1 MKLPLRSLLICF
13 VVLLAM
19 LALPAC
25 TKPADNAL
33 KRLTR
38 AGQSLTPDDFVKAAG
53 QGDVELV
60 GVFLQA
66 GMNRNAKD
74 ARGYTA
80 LIQASENGR
89 KDVVRALL
97 QEGVKTDLTTTEGNT
112 AVIAAAGNDQADC
125 VRLLIE
131 ANADVNLKNGKNWT
145 ALMKAV
151 YQGYQKTTDVM
162 LKTSRDALQKDD
174 QLARALMV
182 AALLGHNEIARSLL
196 DAGAPVN
203 KPIEKRQS
211 ALMFAASTGKKEMAQ
226 LLLARGADPSMV
238 NADGST
244 ASIIALQKGHA
255 DVAKMIDTY
264 AATAPASSNR
274 AAALSP
280 SAVPPKPVTPA
291 TSATSNPPVPAVPA
305 AAPAAAAPPEL
316 LGSTTAPKVAPP
328 TNEQDAAAARME
340 QAWLKEKK
348 VDPASLLAVDTGQ
361 DSDGDGWTDAEE
373 IAYGTDPHD
382 PNSHPPLYTKLRMVK
397 LDAQPFPVVFDG
409 VEGKK
414 ASISIQHGQ
423 MSEPY
428 VLAVGARIPGESWKI
443 AAIRPRKSVDKSGT
457 TIDVSE
463 LTLINA
469 ETGEKL
475 VLIKSMQANS
485 PGGTAVLSLEGM
497 DREIQV
503 KEKQQFSLAPS
514 DPDRYTVLDIRP
526 TQVVLKVNGTGEVIT
541 VSMRQPA
548 AATKR

>member
-1 MKLPLRSLLICF
+1 MKIQLRSFPIYG
-13 VVLLAM
+13 VVLTM
-19 LALPAC
+19 LAVAAC
-25 TKPADNAL
+25 TKPAEDAL

-38 AGQSLTPDDFVKAAG
+38 AGQSLTADDFIKAAG
-53 QGDVELV
+53 QGDLEML
-60 GVFLQA
+60 GLFLQA
-66 GMNRNAKD
+66 GMDRNAQD
-74 ARGYTA
+74 GRGYTA

-97 QEGVKTDLTTTEGNT
+97 QEGVKTDFQTKDGNT
-112 AVIAAAGNDQADC
+112 AVIAAAGNNQADC

-131 ANADVNLKNGKNWT
+131 ANADVNLKNAKNWT

-151 YQGYQKTTDVM
+151 YQGHLKTTDVM

-182 AALLGHNEIARSLL
+182 AALLGHQEIAKSLL

-203 KPIEKRQS
+203 KSIEKNQT
-211 ALMFAASTGKKEMAQ
+211 ALMYAASTGKSDMTQ
-226 LLLARGADPSMV
+226 LLLSRGADPSMV
-238 NADGST
+238 NAEGST
-244 ASIIALQKGHA
+244 ASILALQKGHA

-264 AATAPASSNR
+264 AATGSSPTNR
-274 AAALSP
+274 TAALSP
-280 SAVPPKPVTPA
+280 NVTKITATPPGLPA
-291 TSATSNPPVPAVPA
+291 PVPATASPA
-305 AAPAAAAPPEL
+305 PVNNTAATAPPVLLGVAAPAPVA
-316 LGSTTAPKVAPP
+316 TT
-328 TNEQDAAAARME
+328 EQDAAAARME
-340 QAWLKEKK
+340 QAWLREKK
-348 VDPASLLAVDTGQ
+348 VDPQSLLAVDTGQ

-373 IAYGTDPHD
+373 ISYGTDPHD

-414 ASISIQHGQ
+414 ASLTIQHGQ
-423 MSEPY
+423 MSERY

-443 AAIRPRKSVDKSGT
+443 VSIHPRKNVDKSGT

-469 ETGEKL
+469 ESGEKL
-475 VLIKSMQANS
+475 VLVKSMQANS

-497 DREIQV
+497 DREVQV
-503 KEKQQFSLAPS
+503 KEKQQFSLSPDGS
-514 DPDRYTVLDIRP
+514 DRYTVLDIRP

-541 VSMRQPA
+541 VSMRQSPA
-548 AATKR
+548 GGKQ

>member
-1 MKLPLRSLLICF
+1 MKLPLRSLPIS
-13 VVLLAM
+13 VAVALAV

-25 TKPADNAL
+25 VKPAEDAL

-66 GMNRNAKD
+66 GMDRNAQD
-74 ARGYTA
+74 GRGYTA

-97 QEGVKTDLTTTEGNT
+97 QEGVKTDLQTTEGNT
-112 AVIAAAGNDQADC
+112 AVIAAAGNDQFEC

-182 AALLGHNEIARSLL
+182 ASLLGHNEIARALL

-203 KPIEKRQS
+203 KPIEKKQT
-211 ALMFAASTGKKEMAQ
+211 ALMFAASTGKNQVVQ
-226 LLLARGADPSMV
+226 LLLARGADPSLV
-238 NADGST
+238 NAEGST
-244 ASIIALQKGHA
+244 ASIIALQKGYT
-255 DVAKMIDTY
+255 DIAKLIDTAA
-264 AATAPASSNR
+264 AATPATSNR
-274 AAALSP
+274 AAALSA
-280 SAVPPKPVTPA
+280 SAVPPKV
-291 TSATSNPPVPAVPA
+291 
-305 AAPAAAAPPEL
+305 AAPAPASPTAPAAPALAAAASPLTPPEL
-316 LGSTTAPKVAPP
+316 LGSTPP
-328 TNEQDAAAARME
+328 QATPSTPEQDAAAARLE
-340 QAWLKEKK
+340 QAWLREKK
-348 VDPASLLAVDTGQ
+348 VDPKSLLAVDTGQ

-373 IAYGTDPHD
+373 IAYGTDPND
-382 PNSHPPLYTKLRMVK
+382 PNSHPPLHTKLRMVK
-397 LDAQPFPVVFDG
+397 LDAQPFPVVFEG

-414 ASISIQHGQ
+414 ASITIQHGQ

-463 LTLINA
+463 LTVVSA
-469 ETGEKL
+469 ESGEKL
-475 VLIKSMQANS
+475 VLIKSMQANA

-503 KEKQQFSLAPS
+503 KEKQQFSIAPS

-541 VSMRQPA
+541 VSMRQAPT
-548 AATKR
+548 ATKR

>member
-1 MKLPLRSLLICF
+1 MKLPQRSILIYF
-13 VVLLAM
+13 AAALAV

-25 TKPADNAL
+25 TKPAEDAL

-38 AGQSLTPDDFVKAAG
+38 AGQSPTPEDFVKAAG

-66 GMNRNAKD
+66 GIDRD
-74 ARGYTA
+74 AQDGRGYTA

-89 KDVVRALL
+89 KEVVRALL
-97 QEGVKTDLTTTEGNT
+97 QEGVKTDLQTSEGNT
-112 AVIAAAGNDQADC
+112 ALIAAAGNDQFDC

-131 ANADVNLKNGKNWT
+131 ANAGVNLKNGKNWT

-151 YQGYQKTTDVM
+151 YQGHQKTTDVM

-182 AALLGHNEIARSLL
+182 ASLLGHQEIARSLL
-196 DAGAPVN
+196 DAGAPIN
-203 KPIEKRQS
+203 KPIEKKQT
-211 ALMFAASTGKKEMAQ
+211 ALMFAASTGKKETVQ
-226 LLLARGADPSMV
+226 LLLARGADASMV
-238 NADGST
+238 NAEGAT
-244 ASIIALQKGHA
+244 ASIIALQKGNT
-255 DVAKMIDTY
+255 DVAKMIDMY
-264 AATAPASSNR
+264 AVTTPASSNR
-274 AAALSP
+274 VTALST
-280 SAVPPKPVTPA
+280 SAVPPKAVA
-291 TSATSNPPVPAVPA
+291 PVPASQPSPA
-305 AAPAAAAPPEL
+305 NSTAPAPATPPEL
-316 LGSTTAPKVAPP
+316 LGSIAPAVAAATT
-328 TNEQDAAAARME
+328 EQDAAAARME
-340 QAWLKEKK
+340 QAWLREKK
-348 VDPASLLAVDTGQ
+348 VDPQALLAVDTGQ
-361 DSDGDGWTDAEE
+361 DSDGDTWTDAEE

-397 LDAQPFPVVFDG
+397 LEAQPFPVVFEG

-428 VLAVGARIPGESWKI
+428 VLAVGARIPGEAWKI
-443 AAIRPRKSVDKSGT
+443 TSIRPRKSVDKSGT

-463 LTLINA
+463 LTLVNA
-469 ETGEKL
+469 ENGEKL

-503 KEKQQFSLAPS
+503 KEKQQFSLTPEDAN
-514 DPDRYTVLDIRP
+514 RYTVLDIRP

-541 VSMRQPA
+541 VSMRQPVA
-548 AATKR
+548 AMKR

>member
-1 MKLPLRSLLICF
+1 MKLSLRSFLIHF
-13 VVLLAM
+13 IVPLVVLS
-19 LALPAC
+19 LPAC
-25 TKPADNAL
+25 TKPAEDAL

-38 AGQSLTPDDFVKAAG
+38 AGQSLTPDDFVKAAA

-60 GVFLQA
+60 GLFLQT
-66 GMNRNAKD
+66 GMDRNAQD

-80 LIQASENGR
+80 LIQAAENGR
-89 KDVVRALL
+89 KEVVRALL
-97 QEGVKTDLTTTEGNT
+97 QEGVKTDLQTTDGNT
-112 AVIAAAGNDQADC
+112 AVIAAAGNDQFEC

-151 YQGYQKTTDVM
+151 YQGHQKTTDVM
-162 LKTSRDALQKDD
+162 LRTSRDALQRED
-174 QLARALMV
+174 QLTRALMV
-182 AALLGHNEIARSLL
+182 ASLLGHNEIARSLL

-203 KPIEKRQS
+203 KPIEKKQT
-211 ALMFAASTGKKEMAQ
+211 ALMFAASTGKKEMTQ
-226 LLLARGADPSMV
+226 LLLTRGADASIV

-244 ASIIALQKGHA
+244 ASIIALQKGHT
-255 DVAKMIDTY
+255 DIAKLIDTSAATASASSSRAVALTTSAVAPKPAPPTTANPSTPPALTVVP
-264 AATAPASSNR
+264 AATAP
-274 AAALSP
+274 
-280 SAVPPKPVTPA
+280 
-291 TSATSNPPVPAVPA
+291 
-305 AAPAAAAPPEL
+305 PEL
-316 LGSTTAPKVAPP
+316 IGSTTPKPAPT

-340 QAWLKEKK
+340 QAWLREKK
-348 VDPASLLAVDTGQ
+348 VDPQSLLAVDTGQ

-397 LDAQPFPVVFDG
+397 LDAQPFPVLFDG

-463 LTLINA
+463 LTLVNA
-469 ETGEKL
+469 ESGEKL

-541 VSMRQPA
+541 VSMRQPPT
-548 AATKR
+548 ATKR

>member
-1 MKLPLRSLLICF
+1 MKIQLRSLAIYG
-13 VVLLAM
+13 VALAV
-19 LALPAC
+19 LALAAC
-25 TKPADNAL
+25 TKPAEDAL
-33 KRLTR
+33 KRITR
-38 AGQSLTPDDFVKAAG
+38 AGMAFSPDDFIKSAG
-53 QGDVELV
+53 LGELEMV
-60 GVFLQA
+60 GLFLQA
-66 GMNRNAKD
+66 GMDRNVQD
-74 ARGYTA
+74 GRGYTA
-80 LIQASENGR
+80 LIQAAENGR

-97 QEGVKTDLTTTEGNT
+97 QEGVKTDLQTKDGNT

-151 YQGYQKTTDVM
+151 YQGHQKTTDVM

-182 AALLGHNEIARSLL
+182 AALLGHKDIAKSLL

-203 KPIEKRQS
+203 KPIEKNQT
-211 ALMFAASTGKKEMAQ
+211 ALMYAASTGKSDMTQ
-226 LLLARGADPSMV
+226 LLLSRGADPSMV

-244 ASIIALQKGHA
+244 ASILALQKGHA
-255 DVAKMIDTY
+255 EVAKMIDTY
-264 AATAPASSNR
+264 AATAASPNSRATALAPTAPQAIVSTISSAPPPPLPASAPTGN
-274 AAALSP
+274 P
-280 SAVPPKPVTPA
+280 TPG
-291 TSATSNPPVPAVPA
+291 SQ
-305 AAPAAAAPPEL
+305 AAPVLLGSAAPPPP
-316 LGSTTAPKVAPP
+316 STT
-328 TNEQDAAAARME
+328 EQDAAAARME
-340 QAWLKEKK
+340 QAWLREKK
-348 VDPASLLAVDTGQ
+348 VDPQSLLAVDTGQ

-414 ASISIQHGQ
+414 ASLTIQHGQ
-423 MSEPY
+423 MSERY

-443 AAIRPRKSVDKSGT
+443 VSIHPRKNVDKSGT

-463 LTLINA
+463 LTLVNA
-469 ETGEKL
+469 ESGEKL
-475 VLIKSMQANS
+475 VLVKSMQANS

-497 DREIQV
+497 DREVQV
-503 KEKQQFSLAPS
+503 KEKQQFSLSPDGS
-514 DPDRYTVLDIRP
+514 DRYTVLDIRP

-541 VSMRQPA
+541 VSMRQSPSA
-548 AATKR
+548 GKQ

>member
-1 MKLPLRSLLICF
+1 MKLSLRSLLIYF
-13 VVLLAM
+13 IVPLAVLT
-19 LALPAC
+19 LPAC
-25 TKPADNAL
+25 TKPAEDAL

-60 GVFLQA
+60 GLFLQA
-66 GMNRNAKD
+66 GMDRNAQD
-74 ARGYTA
+74 ARSYTA

-89 KDVVRALL
+89 KEVVRALL
-97 QEGVKTDLTTTEGNT
+97 QEGVKTDLQTTDGNT
-112 AVIAAAGNDQADC
+112 AVIAAAGNDQFEC

-151 YQGYQKTTDVM
+151 YQGHQKTTDVM
-162 LKTSRDALQKDD
+162 LRTSRDALQKED

-182 AALLGHNEIARSLL
+182 ASLLGHNEIARSLL

-203 KPIEKRQS
+203 KPIEKKQT
-211 ALMFAASTGKKEMAQ
+211 ALMFAASTGKKDMTQ

-244 ASIIALQKGHA
+244 ASIIALQKGHT
-255 DVAKMIDTY
+255 DIAKLIDTA
-264 AATAPASSNR
+264 AATATASSNR
-274 AAALSP
+274 AAALSA
-280 SAVPPKPVTPA
+280 SAVAPKPAPPA
-291 TSATSNPPVPAVPA
+291 TANPSTSPALTVA
-305 AAPAAAAPPEL
+305 AAPAAPPEL
-316 LGSTTAPKVAPP
+316 LGSTTPKTAPT

-340 QAWLKEKK
+340 QAWLREKK
-348 VDPASLLAVDTGQ
+348 VDPQSLLAVDTGQ

-397 LDAQPFPVVFDG
+397 LDAQPFPVLFDG

-463 LTLINA
+463 LTLVNA
-469 ETGEKL
+469 ESGEKL

-497 DREIQV
+497 DREVQV
-503 KEKQQFSLAPS
+503 KEKQQFSLAPN

-548 AATKR
+548 TATKR